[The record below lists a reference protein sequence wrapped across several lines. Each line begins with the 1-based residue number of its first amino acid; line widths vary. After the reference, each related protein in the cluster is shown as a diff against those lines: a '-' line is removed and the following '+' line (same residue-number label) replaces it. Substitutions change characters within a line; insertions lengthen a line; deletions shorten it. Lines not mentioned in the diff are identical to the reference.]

1 MWAKLVEIVETKWN
15 TNQQPRNRLAKTVNT
30 LYGAMNNCQFA
41 FTRYENAQTALNF
54 TNFVFALDALIST
67 LQNVNSQVAI
77 FDPELTEPLERYVLE
92 EARMASIAQPRERV
106 KAQLGL
112 LRRLVHEES
121 EVMEISM
128 EEFASFSGAV
138 ADLGRFIGKNFTPDE
153 LFGAGSAGGSG

>member
-15 TNQQPRNRLAKTVNT
+15 TDRQPRNHLAKTVNT

-41 FTRYENAQTALNF
+41 FTHYENAQTELNF

-92 EARMASIAQPRERV
+92 ARMASMAQPRERV

-128 EEFASFSGAV
+128 EEFTSFSGTV
-138 ADLGRFIGKNFTPDE
+138 ADLGQFIGRNFTPDE
-153 LFGAGSAGGSG
+153 LFGAG

>member
-1 MWAKLVEIVETKWN
+1 MWAKLVEIIETKWN
-15 TNQQPRNRLAKTVNT
+15 TNQQPRTRLAKTVNT

-41 FTRYENAQTALNF
+41 FTRYENAQTELNF

-77 FDPELTEPLERYVLE
+77 FDPELTESLERYVLE
-92 EARMASIAQPRERV
+92 EARMASMAQPRERV
-106 KAQLGL
+106 KVQLGL

-128 EEFASFSGAV
+128 EEFTSFSGAV

-153 LFGAGSAGGSG
+153 LFGAGSAAR